1 MPYILHVSTNDTTN
15 YKASGIIKKTLQVKE
30 FIKLHCKTIISKQ
43 RKIHDNNKMSRV
55 IKEVIVQ
62 LQQLSTDIIGN

>member
-15 YKASGIIKKTLQVKE
+15 YKASDIIKKTLQVKE

-43 RKIHDNNKMSRV
+43 RKIHNKMSRV